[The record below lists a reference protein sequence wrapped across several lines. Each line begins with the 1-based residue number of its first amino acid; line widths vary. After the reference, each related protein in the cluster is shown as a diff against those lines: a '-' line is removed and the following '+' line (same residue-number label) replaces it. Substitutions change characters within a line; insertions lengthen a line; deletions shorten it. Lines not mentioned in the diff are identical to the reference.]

1 VVQVLGSVDAERL
14 KNILNQP
21 AKLSFHLIDES
32 MSGQEALNGRWPA
45 TSQVLYSLDDPPIPY
60 LVDRT
65 AFVTGSN
72 MVDIEPIVDPQTQE
86 TSIAYRLDAEGT
98 QRLAQATEQNIGKH
112 LAIVFDDQV
121 MSSPVIDAAI
131 TGGEGR
137 ISANFSEDGVRD

>member
-1 VVQVLGSVDAERL
+1 VCGSTMGSISTMLLPVTKAVRVLGSVDAERL

-72 MVDIEPIVDPQTQE
+72 MVDIEPIVD
-86 TSIAYRLDAEGT
+86 
-98 QRLAQATEQNIGKH
+98 
-112 LAIVFDDQV
+112 
-121 MSSPVIDAAI
+121 
-131 TGGEGR
+131 
-137 ISANFSEDGVRD
+137 